1 MININYKISTLILVD
16 IYKVNYLVSTN
27 NLAIDLYFSTSKNQN
42 SKYELLNINYKNYQK
57 KKKKILTIK
66 NISWTFVKSTTKYQ
80 LLNICQLRF

>member
-57 KKKKILTIK
+57 IK
-66 NISWTFVKSTTKYQ
+66 
-80 LLNICQLRF
+80 